1 MTSSD
6 IRHWVHH
13 VEWHN
18 LTLLI
23 VAGTM
28 NVAEYLE
35 AYGNETGPFLKGKV
49 IETENSQMYRIPS
62 KRSSR

>member
-1 MTSSD
+1 MASSD

-18 LTLLI
+18 LTLFFM
-23 VAGTM
+23 AGTM

-35 AYGNETGPFLKGKV
+35 ASGKGTGPSLKGKV
-49 IETENSQMYRIPS
+49 IETKNSQMYRIPS
-62 KRSSR
+62 KTSSR